1 MAPILAALLPTLLKG
16 LASPIVAST
25 AASFVA
31 SKFGL
36 SDKTVDGIA
45 NFLNGLKPDDQ
56 IKIKQLDQEFEKF
69 MVEQGNKVHL
79 EELGLM
85 KAQIAVNQEEA
96 KHTSLFIAGWRPFI
110 GWACGFALVYCAII
124 EPILRFAAQVW
135 FGYTGGF
142 PTIDTNL
149 TMQVLLGILGLA
161 GMRSFEKAKGAEGNR

>member
-56 IKIKQLDQEFEKF
+56 IKIKELDYEFQKF
-69 MVEQGNKVHL
+69 MRERDNQIELAEIGLLQAQVEANR
-79 EELGLM
+79 
-85 KAQIAVNQEEA
+85 EEA
-96 KHTSLFIAGWRPFI
+96 KHISLFVAGWRPFV
-110 GWACGFALVYCAII
+110 GWACGFALVYSAIL
-124 EPILRFAAQVW
+124 EPLARFIAKVM
-135 FGYTGGF
+135 FGYDGSF

>member
-1 MAPILAALLPTLLKG
+1 MAPIIAAILPTILKG

-31 SKFGL
+31 KKFGL
-36 SDKTVDGIA
+36 SDSTVGGIA

-56 IKIKQLDQEFEKF
+56 IKIKELDYEFQKF
-69 MVEQGNKVHL
+69 MRERSVQL
-79 EELGLM
+79 ELAEIGLLNS
-85 KAQIAVNQEEA
+85 QIEVNREEA

-110 GWACGFALVYCAII
+110 GWACGFALIYCAIL
-124 EPILRFAAQVW
+124 EPILRFSAQVF
-135 FGYTGGF
+135 FGYKGGF

-161 GMRSFEKAKGAEGNR
+161 GMRSFEKTKGAEGNR